1 MEWTDEG
8 FVLSARK
15 HGENAAIV
23 TLLARGNGRHAG
35 LVRGGGSR
43 RARGVYQA
51 GNLVSARW
59 RARLDEHLGTY
70 SCELLR
76 PYAALL
82 LGEPLRLMA
91 LASASATLDRL
102 LPERAPHPEAF
113 DAFRR
118 VLEAFRT
125 EDSWLEDFVRW
136 ELSLLSALGYGLDLS
151 RCAATGVVEDLTYVS
166 PRSGRAVSAAAGEP
180 WRGKLL
186 KLPSFLAQEEARAGA
201 LSEIADGLA
210 LTGHFLARCAKETAA
225 RPLPEARARLIDKLR
240 KNSTISGII

>member
-1 MEWTDEG
+1 MDWTDEG

-23 TLLARGNGRHAG
+23 TLLTHDNGRHAG

-59 RARLDEHLGTY
+59 RARLDEHLGAY
-70 SCELLR
+70 SCELLY
-76 PYAALL
+76 PYAAQL
-82 LGEPLRLMA
+82 LGEPLQLMA
-91 LASASATLDRL
+91 LASAVATLDRL
-102 LPERAPHPEAF
+102 LPERAPHPEMF
-113 DAFRR
+113 DAFHA
-118 VLEAFRT
+118 VLKAFRVG
-125 EDSWLEDFVRW
+125 DGWLADFVRW

-151 RCAATGVVEDLTYVS
+151 RCAATGIADGLIYVS
-166 PRSGRAVSAAAGEP
+166 PRTGHAVSAAAGEP

-186 KLPSFLAQEEARAGA
+186 KLPSFLRREICAGT
-201 LSEIADGLA
+201 LPEILDGLT

-225 RPLPEARARLIDKLR
+225 QPLPEARTRLLDRLR
-240 KNSTISGII
+240 KASTISSIR

>member
-1 MEWTDEG
+1 MDWTDEG

-23 TLLARGNGRHAG
+23 TLLTHDNGRHAG

-59 RARLDEHLGTY
+59 RARLDEHLGAY
-70 SCELLR
+70 SCELLY
-76 PYAALL
+76 PYAAQL
-82 LGEPLRLMA
+82 LGEPLQLMA
-91 LASASATLDRL
+91 LASAVATLDRL
-102 LPERAPHPEAF
+102 LPERAPHPEMF
-113 DAFRR
+113 DAFHA
-118 VLEAFRT
+118 VLKAFRAG
-125 EDSWLEDFVRW
+125 DGWLADFVRW

-151 RCAATGVVEDLTYVS
+151 RCAATGIADGLIYVS
-166 PRSGRAVSAAAGEP
+166 PRTGHAVSAAAGEP

-186 KLPSFLAQEEARAGA
+186 KLPSFLRREICAGT
-201 LSEIADGLA
+201 LPEILDGLT

-225 RPLPEARARLIDKLR
+225 QPLPEARTRLLDRLR
-240 KNSTISGII
+240 KASTISSIR

>member
-8 FVLSARK
+8 FVLSVRK
-15 HGENAAIV
+15 HGESAAIV
-23 TLLARGNGRHAG
+23 TLLTRDNGRHAG

-76 PYAALL
+76 PYAAQL
-82 LGEPLRLMA
+82 LGEPLQLLAM
-91 LASASATLDRL
+91 ASAAATLDRL

-113 DAFRR
+113 DAFGA
-118 VLEAFRT
+118 VLETLRT
-125 EDSWLEDFVRW
+125 EDAWLKDFVRW
-136 ELSLLSALGYGLDLS
+136 ELSLLSTLGYGLDLS
-151 RCAATGVVEDLTYVS
+151 RCAATGVVENLIYVS
-166 PRSGRAVSAAAGEP
+166 PRSGRAVSAAAGKP

-186 KLPSFLAQEEARAGA
+186 KLPSFLAREEARVGA

-225 RPLPEARARLIDKLR
+225 RPLPEARARLIDRLR
-240 KNSTISGII
+240 KLSTISGII

>member
-1 MEWTDEG
+1 MDWKDEG

-15 HGENAAIV
+15 HGENSAIV
-23 TLLARGNGRHAG
+23 MLLTRDNGRHAG

-70 SCELLR
+70 SCELLY
-76 PYAALL
+76 PYAAQL
-82 LGEPLRLMA
+82 LGEPLQLLA
-91 LASASATLDRL
+91 LASAAATLDQL

-113 DAFRR
+113 DAFRA
-118 VLEAFRT
+118 VLEALRA
-125 EDSWLEDFVRW
+125 EDGWLEDFVRW

-151 RCAATGVVEDLTYVS
+151 RCAATGVVDGLTYVS
-166 PRSGRAVSAAAGEP
+166 PRTGRAVSAAAGEP
-180 WRGKLL
+180 WRGRLL
-186 KLPSFLAQEEARAGA
+186 KLPSFLTQDARGEAT
-201 LSEIADGLA
+201 LEIADGLA

-225 RPLPEARARLIDKLR
+225 RPLPEARARLIDRLR
-240 KNSTISGII
+240 KTSTISGII

>member
-23 TLLARGNGRHAG
+23 TLLTRGNGRHAG

-59 RARLDEHLGTY
+59 RARLGEHLGAY

-113 DAFRR
+113 DAFRT

-125 EDSWLEDFVRW
+125 GDGWLEDFVRW

-151 RCAATGVVEDLTYVS
+151 RCAATGVADGLAYVS
-166 PRSGRAVSAAAGEP
+166 PRTGRAVSAAAGDP

-186 KLPSFLAQEEARAGA
+186 KLPSFLTQDARAGA
-201 LSEIADGLA
+201 LPEIVNGLA

-225 RPLPEARARLIDKLR
+225 PSLPEARSRLLDRLR
-240 KNSTISGII
+240 KTCTISGIF